1 MSRNRRPPLLHPF
14 LFALYPVLYLY
25 AGNIG
30 EARGVHAVGPAL
42 VVLAGVGVLLV
53 LGRLLDREGQRSGIF
68 LSALVV
74 LFFSFSALTGFLG
87 NLEIDGFHPFRL
99 RLVVPT
105 LLLSLVFLGFYLK
118 RRTPEQATAWTSGLN
133 LVSGLL
139 VGLVSMQALW
149 GHATR
154 PVPPPLPEADIPIKR
169 IVQDRPDFYVLILD
183 EFGRQDILKEQFGL
197 DLGASL
203 QALREMGFAVAEG
216 SAANYSR
223 TQPSIS
229 SLLNLDYHQELQ
241 DGQKVTEDHY
251 LRWIQRIRQNRLFP
265 FLHSQGYR
273 IRAYTSA
280 MAGTDG
286 LVGVDEE
293 VTSGVLEG
301 EFVESLVRGTPIPY
315 LLEILGNPR
324 AEGDQAHARR
334 IRFIF
339 SDLENSCPPHPT
351 FTLAHILC
359 PHPPYVFHA
368 DGRAITRSE
377 MAELGWPQAV
387 GEAPLPVYRAFY
399 PEQTQYAA
407 VRIEA
412 VARAILARPGPP
424 PVVLIVSDH
433 GPQSLFMEDPDRFW
447 KEPTPEVARERLANL
462 VALYAPGVDDEALR
476 GITLVNAMRLALH
489 QATGADLPPLP
500 DRCFF
505 IGERVVEF
513 PRP

>member
-1 MSRNRRPPLLHPF
+1 MPRVRRPPLLHPF

-30 EARGVHAVGPAL
+30 EARGIHAVGPAL
-42 VVLAGVGVLLV
+42 LVLAGVGVLMA
-53 LGRLLDREGQRSGIF
+53 LGRLLDRDGQRSGIF

-74 LFFSFSALTGFLG
+74 VFFSFGAVTSFLG
-87 NLEIDGFHPFRL
+87 DLEIAGFHPLRL
-99 RLVVPT
+99 RVVAPGLV
-105 LLLSLVFLGFYLK
+105 LALAALGFYLK
-118 RRTPEQATAWTSGLN
+118 SRPPSWAASWTTNLN

-139 VGLVSMQALW
+139 VGLVTMQALW
-149 GHATR
+149 GHTTR
-154 PVPPPLPEADIPIKR
+154 PVPPPLPEADIPVTR
-169 IVQDRPDFYVLILD
+169 TVQERPDLYVLILD
-183 EFGRQDILKEQFGL
+183 EFGRQDILHEQFGL
-197 DLGASL
+197 DLRPSL

-223 TQPSIS
+223 TQPSVS
-229 SLLNLDYHQELQ
+229 SMLNLDYHQELQ
-241 DGQKVTEDHY
+241 DGQEVTEDHY
-251 LRWIQRIRQNRLFP
+251 LRWIQRIRQNRLIP
-265 FLHSQGYR
+265 FLRSQGYR

-293 VTSGVLEG
+293 VTSGALEG

-315 LLEILGNPR
+315 LLETLGSPR
-324 AEGDQAHARR
+324 AEGDRAHARR
-334 IRFIF
+334 IRFMF
-339 SDLENSCPPHPT
+339 SDLADSRPPHPT

-377 MAELGWPQAV
+377 MAKLGWPRAV

-462 VALYAPGVDDEALR
+462 VALHAPGVDDEALR
-476 GITLVNAMRLALH
+476 GITLVNAMRLALSR
-489 QATGADLPPLP
+489 ATGADLPPLP

-505 IGERVVEF
+505 IGERAVEF
-513 PRP
+513 PKP